1 MAAFPEMNAI
11 VINTGTE
18 LLLGDV
24 LNTHIAFIA
33 QEILPIGLR
42 ITLQQTVP
50 DGPAIEGALR
60 DAFSRAEIIF
70 VTGGLGPTTDDITRE
85 VTAAL
90 LKLQLRHD
98 AGVMEEIT
106 SRAAQRG
113 FRLTDRIPRQAMV
126 PEGAVVLRNNHGTA
140 PGLYLREHIN
150 AGQPSPHIFLLP
162 GPPRELRPM
171 FVERVI
177 PLLRT
182 IVPAELQSECRIYR
196 IVGMG
201 ESLVEEAIGKQLL
214 EMADIELGYC
224 SHVGQVDLRII
235 GSNAAIAQADALI
248 SSRLGESIFSRHG
261 ASLEE
266 TIVTL
271 LRDANQ
277 TIAVAE
283 SCTGGF
289 LAHRIT
295 NVSGASAVFKAGY
308 VTYANEAKTREL
320 GIEATIISEHG
331 AVSEPVAR
339 AMALSALKRNGVTF
353 ALSTTG
359 IAGPAGGTDEKP
371 VGTVFIGLSSSAGT
385 EVKRFYFPEDRQT
398 FKQLAT
404 QNALEMLRQAV
415 LREYVSNTGSRRSD

>member
-1 MAAFPEMNAI
+1 MNAI

-50 DGPAIEGALR
+50 DGPAIEGALLN
-60 DAFSRAEIIF
+60 AFSRAEIIF
-70 VTGGLGPTTDDITRE
+70 VTGGLGPTTDDVTRE

-90 LKLQLRHD
+90 LKLELRHD
-98 AGVMEEIT
+98 AGVMEEIM

-126 PEGAVVLRNNHGTA
+126 PEGAAVLRNNHGTA
-140 PGLYLREHIN
+140 PGLYLRKHIN

-171 FVERVI
+171 FVEQVI
-177 PLLRT
+177 PLLR
-182 IVPAELQSECRIYR
+182 IIAPAELQSECRNYR

-201 ESLVEEAIGKQLL
+201 ESLVEEAVGKQLL

-224 SHVGQVDLRII
+224 SHAGQVDLRII
-235 GSNAAIAQADALI
+235 GSNTAIAQADALI
-248 SSRLGESIFSRHG
+248 SSRLGASIFSREG

-266 TIVTL
+266 AIVTL

-283 SCTGGF
+283 SCTGGL

-295 NVSGASAVFKAGY
+295 NVPGASAVFKAGY
-308 VTYANEAKTREL
+308 ITYANEAKTSEL
-320 GIEATIISEHG
+320 GIEAALISEHG
-331 AVSEPVAR
+331 AVSEPVAG

-415 LREYVSNTGSRRSD
+415 LREDVSNTGRRRSD